1 MKIPTKLKLFCVYL
15 LSALMTHIPD
25 VALAESASVMKM
37 VPTSVVM
44 SDLNAADAKANID
57 NFLNRDDV
65 RKQLVAN
72 GITADEAALRVAALS
87 PAEMKNLS
95 SQLEQARAGGDI
107 LLAILVIV
115 LIIFLI
121 QRI

>member
-1 MKIPTKLKLFCVYL
+1 MKIPMKLKLFCIYM

-25 VALAESASVMKM
+25 VALAETAATSMI
-37 VPTSVVM
+37 PTSVVV
-44 SDLNAADAKANID
+44 SDLNKAEAQANVE

-65 RKQLVAN
+65 RQQLMKN
-72 GITADEAALRVAALS
+72 GISPEEAATRVAALS
-87 PAEMKNLS
+87 PAEMKDLS
-95 SQLEQARAGGDI
+95 SQMDQARAGGDI
-107 LLAILVIV
+107 LVTILVVV

>member
-1 MKIPTKLKLFCVYL
+1 MKIPMKVKLFCIYM

-25 VALAESASVMKM
+25 VALAEVATATSMI
-37 VPTSVVM
+37 PTSAIV
-44 SDLNAADAKANID
+44 SDMNAAEAKANVD
-57 NFLNRDDV
+57 NFLKRDDV
-65 RKQLVAN
+65 RQQLMAN
-72 GITADEAALRVAALS
+72 GISADEAATRVAALS

-95 SQLEQARAGGDI
+95 SQMEQARAGGDI
-107 LLAILVIV
+107 LVTILVVV

>member
-1 MKIPTKLKLFCVYL
+1 MKIPMKLKLFCIYL
-15 LSALMTHIPD
+15 LSAIMTHIPD
-25 VALAESASVMKM
+25 VALAESASAMKM
-37 VPTSVVM
+37 IPTSAVV
-44 SDLNAADAKANID
+44 SDLNAADAKANIN
-57 NFLNRDDV
+57 NFLNREDV
-65 RKQLVAN
+65 QKQLMAN

-107 LLAILVIV
+107 LLAILIVV

>member
-1 MKIPTKLKLFCVYL
+1 MKIPMKVKLFCIYM

-25 VALAESASVMKM
+25 VALAEVATSTSMI
-37 VPTSVVM
+37 PTSAIV
-44 SDLNAADAKANID
+44 SDMNAAEAKANVD
-57 NFLNRDDV
+57 NFLKRDDV
-65 RKQLVAN
+65 RQQLMAN
-72 GITADEAALRVAALS
+72 GISADEAATRVAALS

-95 SQLEQARAGGDI
+95 SQMEQARAGGDI
-107 LLAILVIV
+107 LVTILVVV

>member
-1 MKIPTKLKLFCVYL
+1 MKIPVKLKLFCVYL

-25 VALAESASVMKM
+25 VALAESASTMKM